1 MGGVVDMKTVAD
13 LDINSLPTEVLFL
26 IFSLLPPKSL
36 RAVVLMCR
44 RWREVGEHPS
54 LWTFVTFIVDH
65 MNLARVP
72 HMLGSRRFQA
82 VRKLY
87 LGELEEEVLEAQTS
101 RTERTKYELSADVW
115 LPSRGSAA

>member
-1 MGGVVDMKTVAD
+1 MEDVSDIQTVTN
-13 LDINSLPTEVLFL
+13 INSVPAEVLFL

-54 LWTFVTFIVDH
+54 LWTFVTLMANHRDLVR
-65 MNLARVP
+65 LP
-72 HMLGSRRFQA
+72 LMLGSRRFQA

-101 RTERTKYELSADVW
+101 RTERTQYELSADVW